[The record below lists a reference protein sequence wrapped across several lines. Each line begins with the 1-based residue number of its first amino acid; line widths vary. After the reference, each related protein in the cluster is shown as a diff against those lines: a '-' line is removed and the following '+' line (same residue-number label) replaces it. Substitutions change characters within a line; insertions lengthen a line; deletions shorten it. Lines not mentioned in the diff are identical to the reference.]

1 MFDSWGSSRSL
12 SKRLMYISGLD
23 LTVYRVRIVER
34 AWILDLLLMIGWFF
48 LVALFDYIPQNISV
62 AAVCDFFSC
71 LFAYYTYQKR
81 RIFRMFIPSLRISI
95 PSLKQKTV
103 TTFKLQFHCN
113 FKNIQILLLI
123 LFYLCSGR
131 NHININIQQEYR
143 YVKP

>member
-1 MFDSWGSSRSL
+1 
-12 SKRLMYISGLD
+12 MYISGLD

-81 RIFRMFIPSLRISI
+81 NMDFENVHSLTQTS
-95 PSLKQKTV
+95 
-103 TTFKLQFHCN
+103 
-113 FKNIQILLLI
+113 
-123 LFYLCSGR
+123 
-131 NHININIQQEYR
+131 HI
-143 YVKP
+143 